1 MDNLARW
8 AGSCPD
14 KPACIFPEAGTALS
28 FAELDAR
35 ASRAAQWLIG
45 LGLQAGD
52 RFALLLG
59 NEPAMLELSFAAQ
72 RAGLYYVPL
81 DTHLTPA
88 ELGPI
93 LRDSGAR
100 LLVAGAIPL
109 GLPDLDLG
117 CFVTGAAVPGTASYE
132 GALAA
137 YPRVEVLPQRP
148 VGRDLLYSS
157 GTTGAPKG
165 ILRPLP
171 SAETRALPA
180 ASASVVLQRFEFGPD
195 TVYLSTAPLYHAAP
209 NRVTLTAIAEGG
221 MAVVMGR
228 FDAAQ
233 ALALIDRFE
242 VTHSQWVP
250 TMFVRLLALPDATR
264 ACYSGASHRIAVHAA
279 APCPVEVK
287 RRMIAWWGPIIHEY
301 YAGSESIG
309 GTWITSEEWLEHE
322 GSVGRAVSGTL
333 HVVDAAGRD
342 LPLGE
347 VGEIRFSGIPRFSYL
362 GAPEKT
368 EAAYDAQ
375 GRATYGDLGW
385 LDEYG
390 YLYLSARRADLIIS
404 GGVNIY
410 PAEVEAVL
418 SRHPLVADVA
428 VIGVPDAEFGEQV
441 RAFIQLREPETDPA
455 ITENE
460 LIGFC
465 RESLSHVKCPRSV
478 AVVPRLP
485 RTETG
490 KLLRRVLKEQSRRE
504 AAHPYSSHFEDT
516 A

>member
-1 MDNLARW
+1 MDNLARQ
-8 AGSCPD
+8 AGRFPD
-14 KPACIFPEAGTALS
+14 KLACVFPETGIALS

-35 ASRAAQWLIG
+35 ANRAAQWLIG
-45 LGLQAGD
+45 LGLREGD
-52 RFALLLG
+52 RVALLLR
-59 NEPAMLELSFAAQ
+59 NEAAMLELSFAAQ

-100 LLVAGAIPL
+100 LLVASEVPP
-109 GLPDLDLG
+109 GLPGLDLG
-117 CFVTGAAVPGTASYE
+117 CFVTGSSYE
-132 GALAA
+132 DALAA
-137 YPRVEVLPQRP
+137 YPRAEALPPRL

-165 ILRPLP
+165 IVRPLLP
-171 SAETRALPA
+171 AEIRALPA
-180 ASASVVLQRFEFGPD
+180 SSASAVLQLFEFGPD
-195 TVYLSTAPLYHAAP
+195 TIYLSTAPLYHAAP
-209 NRVTLTAIAEGG
+209 NRITLTAIAEGG
-221 MAVVMGR
+221 TAVVMGR

-233 ALALIDRFE
+233 ALALIDRFQ

-250 TMFVRLLALPDATR
+250 TMFVRLLALPEPVR
-264 ACYSGASHRIAVHAA
+264 AGYSGASHRIAVHAA
-279 APCPVEVK
+279 ASCAAEVK
-287 RRMIAWWGPIIHEY
+287 RGMIAWWGPIIHEY

-322 GSVGRAVSGTL
+322 GSVGRAVSGAL
-333 HVVDAAGRD
+333 HVVDASGRD
-342 LPLGE
+342 LPPGE
-347 VGEIRFSGIPRFSYL
+347 VGEVRFSGLPRFAYL

-375 GRATYGDLGW
+375 GRGTYGDLGW
-385 LDEYG
+385 LDRDG
-390 YLYLSARRADLIIS
+390 YLYLSARRADLILS

-418 SRHPLVADVA
+418 ARHPLVADVA
-428 VIGVPDAEFGEQV
+428 VVGVPHPEFGEQV
-441 RAFIQLREPETDPA
+441 RAFVELRDTGQDPA
-455 ITENE
+455 AIEAE

-465 RESLSHVKCPRSV
+465 RERISRLKCPRSV

-490 KLLRRVLKEQSRRE
+490 KLLRRVLKEQGH
-504 AAHPYSSHFEDT
+504 A
-516 A
+516 

>member
-1 MDNLARW
+1 MDNLARQ
-8 AGSCPD
+8 ASRSPD
-14 KPACIFPEAGTALS
+14 KPACIFPETGTALS
-28 FAELDAR
+28 FAELDSR
-35 ASRAAQWLIG
+35 ANRAAQWLIG
-45 LGLQAGD
+45 LGLHAGD
-52 RFALLLG
+52 RFALLLR
-59 NEPAMLELSFAAQ
+59 NEAPMLELGFAAQ

-100 LLVAGAIPL
+100 LLVASDIPP
-109 GLPDLDLG
+109 GLPGLDLG
-117 CFVTGAAVPGTASYE
+117 CFVTGGSYDD
-132 GALAA
+132 ALKA
-137 YPRVEVLPQRP
+137 YPHAEALPPRP

-165 ILRPLP
+165 IFRPLLP
-171 SAETRALPA
+171 AETRALPA
-180 ASASVVLQRFEFGPD
+180 SSVSVVLQRFEFGPE

-209 NRVTLTAIAEGG
+209 NRMTMIAIAEGST
-221 MAVVMGR
+221 AVVMGR

-233 ALALIDRFE
+233 ALELIDRFQ

-250 TMFVRLLALPDATR
+250 TMFVRLLALPDAVR
-264 ACYSGASHRIAVHAA
+264 ARYAGASHRIAVHAA
-279 APCPVEVK
+279 APCAVEVK
-287 RRMIAWWGPIIHEY
+287 RRMIGWWGPIVHEY

-333 HVVDAAGRD
+333 HVVDSAGRE
-342 LPLGE
+342 LPPGE

-385 LDEYG
+385 LDGDG
-390 YLYLSARRADLIIS
+390 YLYLSTRRADLILS

-418 SRHPLVADVA
+418 ARHPLVADVA
-428 VIGVPDAEFGEQV
+428 VVGVPDAEFGEQV
-441 RAFIQLREPETDPA
+441 RAFVELREPGADPEVVEA
-455 ITENE
+455 A

-465 RESLSHVKCPRSV
+465 RESLSRLKCPRSV
-478 AVVPRLP
+478 AIVPRLP
-485 RTETG
+485 RTEAG
-490 KLLRRVLKEQSRRE
+490 KLLRRVLKEQSR
-504 AAHPYSSHFEDT
+504 A
-516 A
+516 